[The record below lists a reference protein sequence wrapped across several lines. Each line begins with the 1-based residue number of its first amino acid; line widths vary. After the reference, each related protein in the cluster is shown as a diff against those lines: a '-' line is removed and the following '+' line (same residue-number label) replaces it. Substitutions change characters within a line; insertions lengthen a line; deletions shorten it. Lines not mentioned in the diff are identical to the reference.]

1 MPKTHAARGLQIP
14 GRDISPCVVT
24 FPRKRFVHEK
34 ENSNQRP
41 KRTKL
46 IERDMKECLAN

>member
-1 MPKTHAARGLQIP
+1 MPKTHAARRFQIP
-14 GRDISPCVVT
+14 GRDISLCVVT

-41 KRTKL
+41 KRTKM
-46 IERDMKECLAN
+46 IARDKKE